1 MFITVKR
8 EGKKVKV
15 AVSEKNCPT
24 YTCFSVDIAHRDG
37 SKPDYKAYHS
47 CSCRHLH
54 GCPSVKIRKEKKW
67 LKEEKK

>member
-15 AVSEKNCPT
+15 DVSEKNCPL
-24 YTCFSVDIAHRDG
+24 YTCFSVDLVCRDG
-37 SKPDYKAYHS
+37 SKPDHKAYHD

-54 GCPSVKIRKEKKW
+54 GGPETKVKRRRSSHHNK
-67 LKEEKK
+67 